1 VDLLD
6 PFFLGESIKG
16 LQINPEL
23 EIQTGVL
30 GYWDFQFK
38 IESLFCLILPLH
50 LLSWQ
55 ISTSIQIFNYSTE
68 TVYPHIHIGHYS
80 VWGSSPDLEE
90 QVPNFLDSGE
100 TVIQLI
106 VATIQ
111 LLTLNNNPFTGI
123 DVNYEVR
130 MNLGRNLPSDFI
142 FNVEQDYN
150 QLCPIYLSTC
160 ASLELYS
167 NIVNVT

>member
-1 VDLLD
+1 LLSLRYSTTGTSCSCYRGSIG

-90 QVPNFLDSGE
+90 QVPNFLDSEGDSH
-100 TVIQLI
+100 T
-106 VATIQ
+106 TDS
-111 LLTLNNNPFTGI
+111 G
-123 DVNYEVR
+123 NY
-130 MNLGRNLPSDFI
+130 SI
-142 FNVEQDYN
+142 IAVEQ
-150 QLCPIYLSTC
+150 
-160 ASLELYS
+160 
-167 NIVNVT
+167 